1 MRPSTRHTSAQQTM
15 VNQHLD
21 FIVNRPRGHS
31 ANSVPYLAP
40 PVLANV
46 AAFFAKP
53 LPLGAW
59 PAALPWEHSSRWS
72 YPSPRGSSH
81 SDADHAWVR
90 LPGNGSPLVRRCDK
104 FPIVFRRCQF
114 HGFHH
119 LGRTAP
125 GVSMR
130 TPGSILWPGDLRVR
144 HSRALDPFVD
154 PMSAIAQRI
163 GDSRYRFSLLK
174 TLQ

>member
-1 MRPSTRHTSAQQTM
+1 M

-72 YPSPRGSSH
+72 YPAPRGSSH
-81 SDADHAWVR
+81 SDADHAGFA
-90 LPGNGSPLVRRCDK
+90 LPRSGIPLVDRCDK
-104 FPIVFRRCQF
+104 
-114 HGFHH
+114 
-119 LGRTAP
+119 
-125 GVSMR
+125 
-130 TPGSILWPGDLRVR
+130 VR
-144 HSRALDPFVD
+144 MLSRA
-154 PMSAIAQRI
+154 
-163 GDSRYRFSLLK
+163 
-174 TLQ
+174 

>member
-90 LPGNGSPLVRRCDK
+90 LPGNGSPLVHRCDK
-104 FPIVFRRCQF
+104 FPIVFRRWRPLLDVQSRPAACVVGQRNQWTWP
-114 HGFHH
+114 
-119 LGRTAP
+119 L
-125 GVSMR
+125 
-130 TPGSILWPGDLRVR
+130 ILLR
-144 HSRALDPFVD
+144 S
-154 PMSAIAQRI
+154 
-163 GDSRYRFSLLK
+163 
-174 TLQ
+174 